1 MCISDWSSDVCSS
14 DLATAVTVG
23 TSSKAFSNVIDFDQQ
38 NSTVSL
44 WYKDNKQDTVDT
56 ALKAARAAVQEV
68 GIDHEKITVRLG
80 TGTIALQQAM
90 NNVVHLYHSV
100 IIGCQN
106 GQAFCRERLCY

>member
-1 MCISDWSSDVCSS
+1 MEGNRLFAGGNPKWLPLEPDNFATNAA
-14 DLATAVTVG
+14 ATAVTVG

-68 GIDHEKITVRLG
+68 GIDHEKFTVRLG
-80 TGTIALQQAM
+80 TGTIE
-90 NNVVHLYHSV
+90 
-100 IIGCQN
+100 IGR
-106 GQAFCRERLCY
+106 ASCRERACQYV